1 MKTTNRFLFK
11 GIKQERET
19 EEERKKRLQDQ
30 FKKDYNAYMLEK
42 QKAIDK
48 IVIEEILK

>member
-11 GIKQERET
+11 GIKQEIET
-19 EEERKKRLQDQ
+19 EEESKKRLQDQ